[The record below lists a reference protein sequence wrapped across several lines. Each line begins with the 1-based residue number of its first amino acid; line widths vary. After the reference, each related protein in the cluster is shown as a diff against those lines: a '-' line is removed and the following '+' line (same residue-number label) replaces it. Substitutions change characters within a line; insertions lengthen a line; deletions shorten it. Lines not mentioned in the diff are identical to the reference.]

1 MKRRLFVGGVA
12 VAAVLGGAIYLRA
25 PGAVPQG
32 QQPLVTLSPAQAS
45 GFETAFDAG
54 AGTPQLV
61 LLLSP
66 T

>member
-1 MKRRLFVGGVA
+1 MRRRLVVGGVA
-12 VAAVLGGAIYLRA
+12 AAAILAGAIYLRA
-25 PGAVPQG
+25 PGAVPRG

-45 GFETAFDAG
+45 GFDTAFDAG